1 MWRFGDY
8 YTGDVLKLNM
18 ETGKGFLLNPYR
30 FEVGHGQRQ
39 GRARRLHQSRRS
51 QCHRRHVQYLRRSNP
66 DWYLKSST
74 LNLDTGRDVGTG
86 ARPSSI
92 SRTCLSG
99 HARHSFSLSGARRSA
114 GWRRRRVLPRS
125 GFELTVPYYL
135 NIAPNRDLTLY
146 PKYIQRR
153 GIQLGA
159 IGRYMGET
167 DAGLYSGETSFEFL
181 PNDKQTKTNR
191 YMIKSKHEQ
200 ALAGLDLRLGCAR
213 RIGQYYPV
221 ISRKTWRR
229 RPSASCC
236 ANCAPITTPRTGA

>member
-18 ETGKGFLLNPYR
+18 ETGKGFLLNPPTALKWAMAR
-30 FEVGHGQRQ
+30 ARPSASTSSIPTKPMSSTAPTVPAKVEPRLVSEVEHPEPRHGPRRGHGQQDHHLFQ
-39 GRARRLHQSRRS
+39 GRA
-51 QCHRRHVQYLRRSNP
+51 YP
-66 DWYLKSST
+66 
-74 LNLDTGRDVGTG
+74 
-86 ARPSSI
+86 
-92 SRTCLSG
+92 G
-99 HARHSFSLSGARRSA
+99 HARHLVFVVRRA
-114 GWRRRRVLPRS
+114 PLGWLAPTPGFAS
-125 GFELTVPYYL
+125 KNGFELTVPYYL

-213 RIGQYYPV
+213 RIGQ
-221 ISRKTWRR
+221 
-229 RPSASCC
+229 
-236 ANCAPITTPRTGA
+236 